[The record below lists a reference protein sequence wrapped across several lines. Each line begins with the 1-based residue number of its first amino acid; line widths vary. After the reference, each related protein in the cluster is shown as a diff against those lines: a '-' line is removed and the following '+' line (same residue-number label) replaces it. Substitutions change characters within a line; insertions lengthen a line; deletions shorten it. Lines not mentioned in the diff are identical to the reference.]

1 MKLDSIQDCEM
12 KMNTAERILNRMDGE
27 WFKVLV
33 SQKYQF
39 NRDVQQATEAEI
51 REAGFDWEV
60 VHTAFCWKNLEPD
73 FIRQIVESDKTIKK
87 ELEHELIMDIHDYSI
102 HASAFYQNMY
112 IYLKLDLAEQKEL
125 KKYIERVGMMYMQQL
140 NREQESRHTYSLI
153 DHSGMVQDQII
164 L

>member
-1 MKLDSIQDCEM
+1 M

-125 KKYIERVGMMYMQQL
+125 KKYIEIVGMMYMQQL